1 MRFFCKRIKVLHK
14 EDISIPGENNCT
26 QLHES
31 ISERLYLNQFFKYR
45 HLYYSHFSGMF
56 SAHF

>member
-1 MRFFCKRIKVLHK
+1 MRFSGKRIKVLHK
-14 EDISIPGENNCT
+14 GEISIPGANNCT
-26 QLHES
+26 QLHIS